1 MYDPTAPEYQGMPKF
16 IKIEL
21 NSLIS
26 YLGNL
31 EITPGSCSENMR
43 LMYRLMC
50 KSCLESTIDS
60 AARPM
65 IHTVLS
71 ISCKCHS
78 NPSDHAPDQVRD
90 VQLVTLD
97 IPIYTQTESF
107 ASMKFPTISTE
118 C

>member
-31 EITPGSCSENMR
+31 EITLGSCSKNMR
-43 LMYRLMC
+43 LMY
-50 KSCLESTIDS
+50 K
-60 AARPM
+60 
-65 IHTVLS
+65 
-71 ISCKCHS
+71 
-78 NPSDHAPDQVRD
+78 PDQVRD